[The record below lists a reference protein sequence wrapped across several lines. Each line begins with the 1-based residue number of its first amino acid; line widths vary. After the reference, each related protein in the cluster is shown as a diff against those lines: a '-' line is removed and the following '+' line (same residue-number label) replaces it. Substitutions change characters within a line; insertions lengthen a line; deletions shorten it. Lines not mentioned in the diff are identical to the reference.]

1 MILSDILFHS
11 LSANPL
17 ILLLAWTVK
26 FECWISFIS
35 SAVYTA
41 CSGRQN
47 HYPVWDI
54 TPHHST
60 LYAPKQGS
68 GSRRQPRGHK
78 RHSRVSC
85 SPCLLKTYF
94 IHVVWHERRKSCGI
108 DPWMLG
114 NLFFFFFLNFISSLG
129 VQDGQ
134 GSNPS
139 SSNSSQDSL
148 NKAAKKKSIKSS
160 IGRLFGKKEKGRPSI
175 PGKDSPSQGEGGVRI
190 AVLKLLLCFIS

>member
-26 FECWISFIS
+26 FECWISLIS

-68 GSRRQPRGHK
+68 GSHRQPRGHK
-78 RHSRVSC
+78 RHSRVSF

-114 NLFFFFFLNFISSLG
+114 NLFYLFIFLISFPVLVCKMGRVATPAAATAARTLSTRQPRRRALSLPLDAFLG
-129 VQDGQ
+129 RRRRAGLAFLERTLPVKVREEC
-134 GSNPS
+134 GS
-139 SSNSSQDSL
+139 Q
-148 NKAAKKKSIKSS
+148 
-160 IGRLFGKKEKGRPSI
+160 
-175 PGKDSPSQGEGGVRI
+175 
-190 AVLKLLLCFIS
+190 C